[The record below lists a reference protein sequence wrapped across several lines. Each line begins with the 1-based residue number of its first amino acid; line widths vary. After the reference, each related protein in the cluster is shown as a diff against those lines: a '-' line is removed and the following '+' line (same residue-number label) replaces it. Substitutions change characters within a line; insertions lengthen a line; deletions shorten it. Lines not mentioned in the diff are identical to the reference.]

1 MPTLDIKLPT
11 ILINKETGE
20 TKFVSDDSP
29 EVIAM
34 EVRHISVKRWLT
46 REDKENLSK
55 AADIIEEL
63 INYKKSWDICGGAI
77 ANAFGFNSDILIDGK
92 DVSVKTYEE
101 VAGSESKHE
110 S

>member
-1 MPTLDIKLPT
+1 MPTIDFRLPT

-34 EVRHISVKRWLT
+34 EVRHISGKRWLT
-46 REDKENLSK
+46 RDDKHNLAK

-63 INYKKSWDICGGAI
+63 INYKKSWDKCGTALV
-77 ANAFGFNSDILIDGK
+77 NAFGFGSEILINGK
-92 DVSVKTYEE
+92 EVSATTKKGE
-101 VAGSESKHE
+101 
-110 S
+110 

>member
-1 MPTLDIKLPT
+1 MPTIDIKLPT

-34 EVRHISVKRWLT
+34 EVRHISGKRWLT
-46 REDKENLSK
+46 RDDKHNLAK

-63 INYKKSWDICGGAI
+63 INYKKSWDKCGGALV
-77 ANAFGFNSDILIDGK
+77 NAFGFNSDILINGK
-92 DVSVKTYEE
+92 DVCVKTYKGE
-101 VAGSESKHE
+101 
-110 S
+110 